1 MARCHNILLLLHL
14 MNPFREVQTCPKMV
28 SRDKRTIKHE
38 IKFVS
43 QTTNLL
49 FTPKLESHWGSNMV
63 LRHWLTCHTDSR
75 VLLLTF
81 YRGVQ
86 KKLQWNK
93 KKSNHSCNLN
103 ISVGSYLQQFYIIIQ
118 ELITGSHKRLPHR
131 KAAGVLRKTRR
142 GRGEKRRF

>member
-1 MARCHNILLLLHL
+1 MAHCHNILLLLHL
-14 MNPFREVQTCPKMV
+14 MNPFREVQTCPKTV
-28 SRDKRTIKHE
+28 PRDKRTIKHK

-81 YRGVQ
+81 YRVYRKNCMKQ
-86 KKLQWNK
+86 EKC
-93 KKSNHSCNLN
+93 NHRCYLN
-103 ISVGSYLQQFYIIIQ
+103 ISVGSYLHQLYIIIQ

-142 GRGEKRRF
+142 GRGEKRSF